1 MSLYNVEIFKKDFSY
16 QSSYQ
21 VGSLTYEYD
30 YLSLI
35 SNKIQLPDVVEAQQG
50 DYIRIMGDGDR
61 VFGIIDRVTES
72 DTLFTITYK
81 PFLSLFDANMYMDR
95 TALLGMSLDG

>member
-50 DYIRIMGDGDR
+50 LYTDNGGW
-61 VFGIIDRVTES
+61 
-72 DTLFTITYK
+72 
-81 PFLSLFDANMYMDR
+81 
-95 TALLGMSLDG
+95 